1 MHHMSEELVRADLA
15 EQRAEAAR
23 LRMIP
28 PRSRQR
34 VLPRLRGRFA
44 VTLRRLA
51 DHLEPAR

>member
-1 MHHMSEELVRADLA
+1 MYDMHERLARAYLA
-15 EQRAEAAR
+15 ERRAEAAR

-28 PRSRQR
+28 PRSRRR

-51 DHLEPAR
+51 DRLEPA